1 MAEATIED
9 HKYLLELVENR
20 CAIAYFAVAN
30 RNQSLFRALQKYY
43 NTLMMNNDDD
53 EFIDNQNSNKNL
65 KQNFLEEDDKDDN
78 LRMVFNKMVNEY
90 DFMNLVMY
98 PNLQARRE
106 FVHDAWI
113 IAMAR
118 ENDELKK
125 ALSKDPFFFLTRTD
139 LLFLLRA
146 HDDNMITHI
155 LKRNCM
161 LLIQDDASYKL
172 V

>member
-1 MAEATIED
+1 
-9 HKYLLELVENR
+9 
-20 CAIAYFAVAN
+20 
-30 RNQSLFRALQKYY
+30 
-43 NTLMMNNDDD
+43 
-53 EFIDNQNSNKNL
+53 
-65 KQNFLEEDDKDDN
+65 
-78 LRMVFNKMVNEY
+78 MVFNKMVNEY

-172 V
+172 VQIKNAQVDRKQMTPVKLLDFISVLVENKKDDPYDIDSQILFSHN